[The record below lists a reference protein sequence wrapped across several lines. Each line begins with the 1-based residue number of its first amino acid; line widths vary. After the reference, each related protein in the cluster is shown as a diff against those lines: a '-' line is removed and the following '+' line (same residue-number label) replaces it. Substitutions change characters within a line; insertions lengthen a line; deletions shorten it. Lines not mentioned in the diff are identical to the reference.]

1 MSTRYF
7 LRMINPHLHSIDD
20 LVPRTRVRTGRLHL
34 HRFEHSSEC
43 CVAYSHLEE
52 AEFHR
57 RPSQTWMPP
66 SVLGTWTTSSVC
78 TEVGSYTQDDMLRI
92 LEHSETAHVGEFSL
106 SNNPRKAVFQ
116 FLDLS
121 TTVNNTCGKT
131 KSKRKTK
138 SVVRPADA
146 CRHEEVKLRQ
156 ADKGE
161 DNDMV

>member
-92 LEHSETAHVGEFSL
+92 LEHSETAHVGESFHFRTTLEKPFSSFWTSQRRL
-106 SNNPRKAVFQ
+106 TILVE
-116 FLDLS
+116 
-121 TTVNNTCGKT
+121 
-131 KSKRKTK
+131 KRN
-138 SVVRPADA
+138 RNA
-146 CRHEEVKLRQ
+146 RQ
-156 ADKGE
+156 RA
-161 DNDMV
+161 